1 MGGRNSGAVL
11 IADLHAVAPANT
23 PGGSIAGWIQ
33 LAVLL
38 AVVVAGGM
46 FLTARR

>member
-1 MGGRNSGAVL
+1 MLLSA
-11 IADLHAVAPANT
+11 LHPVPPANT
-23 PGGSIAGWIQ
+23 PGGSILGWVL
-33 LAVLL
+33 LAIVL